1 MYNIHCISMS
11 HGLVITA
18 VRYTCI
24 ITTINMHT
32 LCIDDSASLVIP
44 MTSVL
49 LIDTGISQY
58 FIKKLTCHA
67 YL

>member
-1 MYNIHCISMS
+1 MS
-11 HGLVITA
+11 HGLVITQ
-18 VRYTCI
+18 YDTCI
-24 ITTINMHT
+24 ITTINHT

-44 MTSVL
+44 MTSML

-58 FIKKLTCHA
+58 VIKKLTCHA